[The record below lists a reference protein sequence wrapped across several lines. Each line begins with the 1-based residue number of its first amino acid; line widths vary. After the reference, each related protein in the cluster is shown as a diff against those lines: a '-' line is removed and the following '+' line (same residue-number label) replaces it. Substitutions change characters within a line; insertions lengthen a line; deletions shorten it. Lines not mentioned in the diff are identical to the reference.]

1 MSFFNQYSYFVIGG
15 IVLLITAYLILR
27 REQTLPRI
35 LGVAGLA
42 ALFLGIW
49 FLIRPEQTPHT
60 GAAELQAQI
69 GAGTPVLLE
78 FQSPY

>member
-15 IVLLITAYLILR
+15 IVLLIAAYLILR

-42 ALFLGIW
+42 ALFLGFW
-49 FLIRPEQTPHT
+49 FLIRPEQTPHA
-60 GAAELQAQI
+60 GSAELQAQI